1 MFRDGIFSKTQSG
14 IPWGLGFR
22 EVCLLLVDLVLAK
35 TKTNSLNWNKG
46 FFQIK
51 NKVGTNV
58 G

>member
-1 MFRDGIFSKTQSG
+1 MMESSPRHEAEFHGVCRGQ
-14 IPWGLGFR
+14 GLLIIGGPGSS
-22 EVCLLLVDLVLAK
+22 K